1 MLGGKIMRRDVTHFD
16 RLWAWTENDMK
27 PAGGKLLRG
36 DGVPSEGPEGN
47 LPSPLDFQIPEELD
61 RALESASQT
70 LSLTPSEILRE
81 ALAEWL
87 GSHGQ
92 PATGHHPFGKH
103 TAL

>member
-1 MLGGKIMRRDVTHFD
+1 MTRDVTHFE
-16 RLWAWTENDMK
+16 RLSAWTENDTK
-27 PAGGKLLRG
+27 PVVGKLLRG
-36 DGVPSEGPEGN
+36 AGLPADPPESTQPSA
-47 LPSPLDFQIPEELD
+47 LDFQIPEELD

-81 ALAEWL
+81 ALSEWL

-103 TAL
+103 AAL

>member
-1 MLGGKIMRRDVTHFD
+1 MTRDVSHFE
-16 RLWAWTENDMK
+16 RLSAWTENDIK
-27 PAGGKLLRG
+27 PAVGKLLRG
-36 DGVPSEGPEGN
+36 DDVPSGLPRGGSPE
-47 LPSPLDFQIPEELD
+47 PLDFQIPDELD

-92 PATGHHPFGKH
+92 PAGHHPFGKH

>member
-1 MLGGKIMRRDVTHFD
+1 MPRDVSHFE
-16 RLWAWTENDMK
+16 RLSAWTENDME
-27 PAGGKLLRG
+27 PAAGKLLRG
-36 DGVPSEGPEGN
+36 DGVLSNGREGSS
-47 LPSPLDFQIPEELD
+47 PSPLDFKIPEELD

-87 GSHGQ
+87 GHHGQ

>member
-1 MLGGKIMRRDVTHFD
+1 
-16 RLWAWTENDMK
+16 MK
-27 PAGGKLLRG
+27 PAVGKLLRG
-36 DGVPSEGPEGN
+36 DGVPSESQEDRR
-47 LPSPLDFQIPEELD
+47 PSPLDFQIPGELD

-81 ALAEWL
+81 ALSEWL

>member
-1 MLGGKIMRRDVTHFD
+1 MTRDVSHFE
-16 RLWAWTENDMK
+16 RLSAWTEDDMK
-27 PAGGKLLRG
+27 PAVGKLLRG
-36 DGVPSEGPEGN
+36 DGGPSELQEDRRPA
-47 LPSPLDFQIPEELD
+47 PLDFQIPGELD

-81 ALAEWL
+81 ALSEWL

>member
-1 MLGGKIMRRDVTHFD
+1 MTRDVSHFE
-16 RLWAWTENDMK
+16 RLSAWTDDDVK
-27 PAGGKLLRG
+27 PAVGKLLRG
-36 DGVPSEGPEGN
+36 DGVPSELQEGRR
-47 LPSPLDFQIPEELD
+47 PSPLDFQIPGELD

-81 ALAEWL
+81 ALSEWL

>member
-1 MLGGKIMRRDVTHFD
+1 MTRDVTHFD
-16 RLWAWTENDMK
+16 RLSAWTENDMK
-27 PAGGKLLRG
+27 PAVGKLLRG
-36 DGVPSEGPEGN
+36 DDMPSEAREGSR
-47 LPSPLDFQIPEELD
+47 PSPLDFQIPDELD

-81 ALAEWL
+81 ALSEWL

>member
-1 MLGGKIMRRDVTHFD
+1 MLGGKIMTRDVSHFE
-16 RLWAWTENDMK
+16 RLSAWTENDMK
-27 PAGGKLLRG
+27 PAVGKLLRS
-36 DGVPSEGPEGN
+36 DAVPSGAPEDT
-47 LPSPLDFQIPEELD
+47 PSPLDFQIPDELD

>member
-1 MLGGKIMRRDVTHFD
+1 MTRDVTHFE
-16 RLWAWTENDMK
+16 RLSAWTENDMK
-27 PAGGKLLRG
+27 PAAGKLLRG
-36 DGVPSEGPEGN
+36 NDMLSAAREGSR
-47 LPSPLDFQIPEELD
+47 PSPLDFQIPEELD

-81 ALAEWL
+81 ALSEWL

>member
-1 MLGGKIMRRDVTHFD
+1 MTRDVSHFEH
-16 RLWAWTENDMK
+16 LSAWTENDMK
-27 PAGGKLLRG
+27 PAVGKLLRG
-36 DGVPSEGPEGN
+36 DGMPSELPEDSR
-47 LPSPLDFQIPEELD
+47 PSPLDFQIPDELD

-81 ALAEWL
+81 ALSEWL
-87 GSHGQ
+87 GTHGQ